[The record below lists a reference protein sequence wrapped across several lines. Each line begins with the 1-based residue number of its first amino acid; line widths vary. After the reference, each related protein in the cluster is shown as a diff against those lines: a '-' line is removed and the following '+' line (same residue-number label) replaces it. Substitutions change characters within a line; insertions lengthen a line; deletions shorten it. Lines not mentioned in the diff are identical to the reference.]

1 MPISQTYYLS
11 VDQKEYFAENG
22 FLKLSQVISPLFL
35 NELRI
40 AVDTICSVENHD
52 SDCTVLESSNK
63 KFVVAIDKIIA
74 KSNSIF
80 VELMGSPLLL
90 SIAESLCGAD
100 FFPVQDFIVIKTLGD
115 QNEINWHQDVI
126 TTAHEKS
133 FMIGFYL
140 DAANDENGALR
151 VIPNSHRS
159 NLSICELQKMEY
171 QSLDME
177 AGDVLIH
184 NLKMAHSSGELTS
197 FPQRRV
203 VYFEFMSASEI
214 LKEQIYSESFIS
226 LRTQL
231 IPNAIQCFQQKY
243 REAIPFKWNH
253 PEKDRY
259 LPNSNPH
266 SFIQEL
272 HQEPKKVKA
281 ANYCFD
287 FVGWQSSVN
296 Q

>member
-1 MPISQTYYLS
+1 MPLS
-11 VDQKEYFAENG
+11 KTCCLDASQKEYFIENG
-22 FLKLSQVISPLFL
+22 YLKLPKAISPLL
-35 NELRI
+35 LEQLRD
-40 AVDTICSVENHD
+40 AVDAMTAMGNQLPDNAI
-52 SDCTVLESSNK
+52 LESSK
-63 KFVVAIDKIIA
+63 KQFVVAIDKIIA
-74 KSNSIF
+74 KSNPIF
-80 VELMGSPLLL
+80 AELMGSPMLL

-115 QNEINWHQDVI
+115 QNVVKWHQDVI
-126 TTAHEKS
+126 TTAHEKT

-140 DAANDENGALR
+140 DPTDHENGALR
-151 VIPNSHRS
+151 VIPKSHKS
-159 NLSICELQKMEY
+159 NLSICELEKMEY

-203 VYFEFMSASEI
+203 VYFEFMSSSEI
-214 LKEQIYSESFIS
+214 LKEQIYPESLVDLRIS
-226 LRTQL
+226 L
-231 IPNAIQCFQQKY
+231 IPNAILCFQQKY
-243 REAIPFKWNH
+243 PEVIPFNWNH
-253 PEKDRY
+253 PEKDKY

-272 HQEPKKVKA
+272 YQEPKKVKA

-287 FVGWQSSVN
+287 FIPGYTS
-296 Q
+296 

>member
-11 VDQKEYFAENG
+11 ADQKEYFAENG
-22 FLKLSQVISPLFL
+22 FLKLSQAISPFFL
-35 NELRI
+35 NELR
-40 AVDTICSVENHD
+40 AFVDTLCSAENQLT
-52 SDCTVLESSNK
+52 DCTVLESSNK

-74 KSNSIF
+74 KSNPIF
-80 VELMGSPLLL
+80 AELMGSPLLL
-90 SIAESLCGAD
+90 SIAESLCGPD

-115 QNEINWHQDVI
+115 QNEIKWHQDVI
-126 TTAHEKS
+126 TKAHEKT

-140 DAANDENGALR
+140 DPTNNENGALR
-151 VIPNSHRS
+151 VIPKSHKS

-203 VYFEFMSASEI
+203 VYFEFMSTKEI
-214 LKEQIYSESFIS
+214 LNEQVYPECFVE
-226 LRTQL
+226 LRTRL
-231 IPNAIQCFQQKY
+231 IPNAILCFQQKY
-243 REAIPFKWNH
+243 REAIPFQWNH
-253 PEKDRY
+253 PEKDKY
-259 LPNSNPH
+259 LPSNNP
-266 SFIQEL
+266 FALIQEL
-272 HQEPKKVKA
+272 YQEPKKVKA

-287 FVGWQSSVN
+287 FIPGYAS
-296 Q
+296 

>member
-1 MPISQTYYLS
+1 MSLSKTLYLNAT
-11 VDQKEYFAENG
+11 QKEHFIENG
-22 FLKLSQVISPLFL
+22 FLKLPQAISPLLL
-35 NELRI
+35 NQLRDS
-40 AVDTICSVENHD
+40 VDAMCSAENQL

-63 KFVVAIDKIIA
+63 NFVVAIDKIIA
-74 KSNSIF
+74 KSNPIF
-80 VELMGSPLLL
+80 AELLGSPLLL
-90 SIAESLCGAD
+90 SIAESLCGVD

-115 QNEINWHQDVI
+115 QNEIKWHQDVI
-126 TTAHEKS
+126 TEAHEKT

-140 DAANDENGALR
+140 DPANDENGALR
-151 VIPNSHRS
+151 VIPKSHKS

-184 NLKMAHSSGELTS
+184 NLKIAHSSGELTS

-203 VYFEFMSASEI
+203 VYFEFMSTKEI
-214 LKEQIYSESFIS
+214 LNEQVYPESFVE
-226 LRTQL
+226 LRTRL
-231 IPNAIQCFQQKY
+231 IPNAILCFQQKY

-253 PEKDRY
+253 PEKDKY
-259 LPNSNPH
+259 VPNSNPH

-272 HQEPKKVKA
+272 YQEPKKVKA

-287 FVGWQSSVN
+287 FIQGYTS
-296 Q
+296 

>member
-1 MPISQTYYLS
+1 MSISQIYYLS

-35 NELRI
+35 DELRA
-40 AVDTICSVENHD
+40 AVDAICSIENHD

-74 KSNSIF
+74 KSDSIF
-80 VELMGSPLLL
+80 AELLGSPLLL

-115 QNEINWHQDVI
+115 QNEIKWHQDVI
-126 TTAHEKS
+126 TKAHEKT

-140 DAANDENGALR
+140 DPANDENGALR
-151 VIPNSHRS
+151 VIPGSHKS
-159 NLSICELQKMEY
+159 DLSICELQRMEY
-171 QSLDME
+171 KWLDME

-197 FPQRRV
+197 YPQRRV
-203 VYFEFMSASEI
+203 VYFEFMSTSEI
-214 LKEQIYSESFIS
+214 LKEQIYSETFID

-243 REAIPFKWNH
+243 INAIPFQWNH
-253 PEKDRY
+253 PEKDKY
-259 LPNSNPH
+259 LPDYNPH

-272 HQEPKKVKA
+272 YQEPKKVKA

-287 FVGWQSSVN
+287 FVAGQSSVN
-296 Q
+296 H

>member
-1 MPISQTYYLS
+1 MSISQTYYLS
-11 VDQKEYFAENG
+11 ADQKEYFAENG

-35 NELRI
+35 DELRT

-52 SDCTVLESSNK
+52 SDCSVLESSNK

-74 KSNSIF
+74 KSDSIF
-80 VELMGSPLLL
+80 AELLGSPLLL
-90 SIAESLCGAD
+90 SIAESLCGPD

-115 QNEINWHQDVI
+115 QNEIKWHQDVI
-126 TTAHEKS
+126 TEAHEKT

-140 DAANDENGALR
+140 DPANNENGALR
-151 VIPNSHRS
+151 VIPKSHKS

-171 QSLDME
+171 QWLDME

-184 NLKMAHSSGELTS
+184 DLKMAHSSGELTS

-214 LKEQIYSESFIS
+214 LKEQIYSESFIN

-231 IPNAIQCFQQKY
+231 IPNAIHCFQQKY
-243 REAIPFKWNH
+243 REAIPFQWNH
-253 PEKDRY
+253 LEKDKY
-259 LPNSNPH
+259 LPNNYPH
-266 SFIQEL
+266 SFIQDL
-272 HQEPKKVKA
+272 YQEPKKVKA

-287 FVGWQSSVN
+287 FIQGYTS
-296 Q
+296 